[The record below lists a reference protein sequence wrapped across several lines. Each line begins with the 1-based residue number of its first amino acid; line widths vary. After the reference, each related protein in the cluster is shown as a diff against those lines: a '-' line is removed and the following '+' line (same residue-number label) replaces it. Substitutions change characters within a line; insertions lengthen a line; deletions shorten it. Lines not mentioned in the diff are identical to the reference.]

1 MDATCPDVAVT
12 KAHVAASMAM
22 RPTGT
27 RHVVRRA
34 QTALRAAAVC
44 WLGIAVLG
52 QLLFAVYIAGFYGR
66 ATAHGRPDLWDRVMP
81 HGYVAGD
88 TFFNLVLGLHLLFA
102 AAIILGGAL
111 QLIPRL
117 RRAAP
122 GFHRWN
128 GRAYLLF
135 AAVMS
140 IGGLAMVWIRGG
152 VVGDLPQHLGIS
164 LNALLI
170 LVFAGIAW
178 RHARAGRFDL
188 HRRWALRLFLAVSGV
203 WFFRVGL
210 MAWIVVNQGPVGFDP
225 ESFRGPFLSF
235 LSFAQYAL
243 PLGVLELYFR
253 AQRSRAPHGQL
264 AMAAGLGALT
274 LLMMVGIGAAFAI
287 MWLPQ
292 LRA

>member
-12 KAHVAASMAM
+12 KAHAAASTAM
-22 RPTGT
+22 RPAGT
-27 RHVVRRA
+27 HHVERRA
-34 QTALRAAAVC
+34 QAALRAAAAC

-52 QLLFAVYIAGFYGR
+52 QLLFAVYVAGFYGR
-66 ATAHGRPDLWDRVMP
+66 AAVRGRPDLWDRVMP

-88 TFFNLVLGLHLLFA
+88 GFFNLVLGFHLLFA
-102 AAIILGGAL
+102 VAIILGGAL

-117 RRAAP
+117 RRATP

-128 GRAYLLF
+128 GRAYLFF

-178 RHARAGRFDL
+178 RHARARRFDL

-253 AQRSRAPHGQL
+253 AQRSRAPHGQF

-274 LLMMVGIGAAFAI
+274 LLMMIGIGAAFAI

-292 LRA
+292 LRV

>member
-1 MDATCPDVAVT
+1 MDAAYPGVT
-12 KAHVAASMAM
+12 IAKALAGV
-22 RPTGT
+22 PTATPALGAGRT
-27 RHVVRRA
+27 ERGARA
-34 QTALRAAAVC
+34 ALRAAAVS
-44 WLGIAVLG
+44 WFGVAVLG

-66 ATAHGRPDLWDRVMP
+66 SATQGRPDRWNQVMP

-88 TFFNLVLGLHLLFA
+88 NFFNLVLGFHLLFA

-117 RRAAP
+117 RGIAP
-122 GFHRWN
+122 AFHRWN
-128 GRAYLLF
+128 GRAYLLL
-135 AAVMS
+135 AATMS
-140 IGGLAMVWIRGG
+140 AGGLAMVWIRGDA
-152 VVGDLPQHLGIS
+152 VGDLSQHLGIS

-210 MAWIVVNQGPVGFDP
+210 MFWIVANQGPVGFDP

-243 PLGVLELYFR
+243 PLGMLELYFR
-253 AQRSRAPHGQL
+253 ARRSRAPAGPW
-264 AMAAGLGALT
+264 AMAAGLGVST